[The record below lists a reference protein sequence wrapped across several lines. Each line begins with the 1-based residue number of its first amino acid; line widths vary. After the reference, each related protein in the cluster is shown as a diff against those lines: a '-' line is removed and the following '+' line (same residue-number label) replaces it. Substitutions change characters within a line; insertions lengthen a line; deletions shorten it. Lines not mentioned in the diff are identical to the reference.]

1 LFRLVSGC
9 ENAKKILLNLDLSVL
24 IKEFDEMY
32 KLQNQKQDFGNVHD
46 TILKIMEI
54 KKPLLLRSFGLI

>member
-54 KKPLLLRSFGLI
+54 KKPLLLRNFGLI